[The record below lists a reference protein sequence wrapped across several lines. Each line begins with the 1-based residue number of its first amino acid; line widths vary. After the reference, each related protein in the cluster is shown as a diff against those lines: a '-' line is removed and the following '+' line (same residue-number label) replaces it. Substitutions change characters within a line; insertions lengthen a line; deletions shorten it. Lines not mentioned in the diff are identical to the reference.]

1 MCTAHCDAAYLGQG
15 ESMIYF
21 CLVQPSSLPQTDISP
36 ALLKPSFPNT
46 DTDERMCLRCLYNRR
61 SQITP
66 VTALVHITAVGTVRD
81 LGAAIQILGVQ
92 TRDYIVTLTGHT
104 NDSTLPAQPYQL
116 LKQNLLNLS
125 SRNKSTVSYLLY
137 KQHVIQ
143 NKKQIYKSFIECYN
157 FSLEI
162 SSLFSSR
169 NEISLT
175 IEKL

>member
-1 MCTAHCDAAYLGQG
+1 MRECVSGVCTTEGLRSLLSLHLSISQQSGQ
-15 ESMIYF
+15 S
-21 CLVQPSSLPQTDISP
+21 
-36 ALLKPSFPNT
+36 
-46 DTDERMCLRCLYNRR
+46 
-61 SQITP
+61 
-66 VTALVHITAVGTVRD
+66 GTWGPRYRF
-81 LGAAIQILGVQ
+81 ARVQ
-92 TRDYIVTLTGHT
+92 TRDYIVTVTGHT

-143 NKKQIYKSFIECYN
+143 NKKQIYKSFIDSYN